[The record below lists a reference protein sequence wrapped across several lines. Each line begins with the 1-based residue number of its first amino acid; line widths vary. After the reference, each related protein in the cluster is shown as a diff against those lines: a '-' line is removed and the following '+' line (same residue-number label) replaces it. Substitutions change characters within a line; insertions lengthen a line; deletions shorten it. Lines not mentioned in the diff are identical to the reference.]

1 MKRNQFTFY
10 RSYYEAIQHLPRRA
24 QADVLLAI
32 AAYALDE
39 TEPKLTGAAL
49 SAFILV
55 RPTLDS
61 GRLKAESGR
70 RGGSK
75 REANRKQTA
84 SKLEA
89 NGKQTGS
96 EKEGEIEREVEG
108 EVEIEIENECLRNSS
123 PDGEEQR
130 TPTGAVEDYLR
141 ERARLNLSPGERDEL
156 RAFSGAMGEAVC
168 KRAVDE
174 ALEHGKAAWPYIRAI
189 LRDKQARGVQCLADW
204 EMLETGRPAARG
216 VQRPGSMA
224 GKDFQP
230 SAERIREN
238 ADWLDGFL
246 AEQGVTFERGPD
258 CG

>member
-70 RGGSK
+70 MGGSK
-75 REANRKQTA
+75 RKANGKQFASNSQANRKQTA
-84 SKLEA
+84 S
-89 NGKQTGS
+89 
-96 EKEGEIEREVEG
+96 EKEGEKEGEG
-108 EVEIEIENECLRNSS
+108 EVEIEIESECLRNPS
-123 PDGEEQR
+123 PDGEGQR
-130 TPTGAVEDYLR
+130 TPAQSAEDYLR
-141 ERARLNLSPGERDEL
+141 ERSGLDLSPGDRDEL
-156 RAFSGAMGEAVC
+156 WAFAGAMGEAVC

-174 ALEHGKAAWPYIRAI
+174 ALERGKAAWPYIRAI
-189 LRDKQARGVQCLADW
+189 LREKRDRGVKSLADW
-204 EMLETGRPAARG
+204 EALETGRPAARG
-216 VQRPGSMA
+216 AQKPGSMV

-230 SAERIREN
+230 SAARIREN

-246 AEQGVTFERGPD
+246 AEQGVEL
-258 CG
+258 

>member
-39 TEPKLTGAAL
+39 AEPKLTGAAL

-75 REANRKQTA
+75 RKTNAKQTV
-84 SKLEA
+84 
-89 NGKQTGS
+89 S

-108 EVEIEIENECLRNSS
+108 EVEIENECLRNSS

-130 TPTGAVEDYLR
+130 TPTGAAEDYLR
-141 ERARLNLSPGERDEL
+141 ERAGLGLSPSERDEL
-156 RAFSGAMGEAVC
+156 RAFSEAMGEAVC

-189 LRDKQARGVQCLADW
+189 LRDKQARGVRCLADW
-204 EMLETGRPAARG
+204 ETLETGRPAVRAAKK
-216 VQRPGSMA
+216 PGSMV

-238 ADWLDGFL
+238 ADWLDDFL